1 MWMLKQEVF
10 QMTNKFKEIV
20 YYWVVNYYGI
30 SDSYTVLRIKDD
42 LAIAG
47 LLEDRDYKH
56 KDIIKTLEEG
66 LAV

>member
-1 MWMLKQEVF
+1 
-10 QMTNKFKEIV
+10 MTNKFKKIV

-30 SDSYTVLRIKDD
+30 SDSYTILRIKDD

-56 KDIIKTLEEG
+56 EDIIKTLEEG
-66 LAV
+66 LTV